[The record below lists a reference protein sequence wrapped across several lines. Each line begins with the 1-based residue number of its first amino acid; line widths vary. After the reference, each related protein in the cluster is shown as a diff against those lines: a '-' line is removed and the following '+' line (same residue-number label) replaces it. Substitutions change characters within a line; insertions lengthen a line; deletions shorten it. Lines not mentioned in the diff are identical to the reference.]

1 MEQFV
6 NKVLEEVQSPAEKQ
20 RIQEFYLRLDA
31 YNQYLTRLL
40 AEFIVQVEKEYY
52 ELYLEIDATFDE
64 NNSRSERAN
73 HSIKLAQISGVSED
87 RIVKSRKDLDDL
99 FG

>member
-1 MEQFV
+1 MYIRT
-6 NKVLEEVQSPAEKQ
+6 Q
-20 RIQEFYLRLDA
+20 RALAVGVSGLDA

-64 NNSRSERAN
+64 NNSPSERSN
-73 HSIKLAQISGVSED
+73 HSVKLAQLSGVLED